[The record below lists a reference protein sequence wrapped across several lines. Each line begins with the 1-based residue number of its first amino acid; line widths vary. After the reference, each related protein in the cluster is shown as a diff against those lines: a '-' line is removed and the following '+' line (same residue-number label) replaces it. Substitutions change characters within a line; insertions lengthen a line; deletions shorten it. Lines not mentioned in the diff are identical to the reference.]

1 MTTIAQDLG
10 GVVRLLEKATP
21 GEWQVIED
29 SIPWSFSDGRTGNH
43 TQRRIFTAWDHPQL
57 KGPVGVTNIAYGIGL
72 HDAEKK
78 GVQFVSMSREDADA
92 IVSCI
97 AFLRTHSAEIAGA
110 LRDAEGWQPIETAP
124 RDGSRILAMIRWSWS
139 DGTDGEAQDVIYW
152 CAGGKFWVCGTP
164 MNYVQGLD
172 EGVEPT
178 HWRPLPAPPTQDSA
192 MQQGGGGEK

>member
-1 MTTIAQDLG
+1 MTTLAQDLG

-21 GEWQVIED
+21 G
-29 SIPWSFSDGRTGNH
+29 PWSYCGQSTGHACTCGLIWGAGDHSPAVAEFSLTDEEYEGHRPAQG
-43 TQRRIFTAWDHPQL
+43 
-57 KGPVGVTNIAYGIGL
+57 
-72 HDAEKK
+72 E
-78 GVQFVSMSREDADA
+78 REANTELA
-92 IVSCI
+92 V
-97 AFLRTHSAEIAGA
+97 AAVNFLRAHSAEIAGA

-192 MQQGGGGEK
+192 MQQGGGGE

>member
-21 GEWQVIED
+21 GKWNHYE
-29 SIPWSFSDGRTGNH
+29 SKYDGDVYMVQAAPPKMHVLCRYNGDGDGY
-43 TQRRIFTAWDHPQL
+43 TQQEVDNAAA
-57 KGPVGVTNIAYGIGL
+57 IA
-72 HDAEKK
+72 AA
-78 GVQFVSMSREDADA
+78 VN
-92 IVSCI
+92 
-97 AFLRTHSAEIAGA
+97 FLRTHSAEIAGA

-152 CAGGKFWVCGTP
+152 YAGGKFWVCGTP

-192 MQQGGGGEK
+192 MQQGGGGE

>member
-1 MTTIAQDLG
+1 MGSHQAKENSCGGRQYVHNNLPENPMTNPLEQDLG
-10 GVVRLLEKATP
+10 GVVLLPCPFCGGNADTYFGHITKRHYVSCMTENC
-21 GEWQVIED
+21 GM
-29 SIPWSFSDGRTGNH
+29 TG
-43 TQRRIFTAWDHPQL
+43 P
-57 KGPVGVTNIAYGIGL
+57 
-72 HDAEKK
+72 
-78 GVQFVSMSREDADA
+78 DADTYESA
-92 IVSCI
+92 IS
-97 AFLRTHSAEIAGA
+97 AWNARTHSAEIAGA

-152 CAGGKFWVCGTP
+152 YAGGKFWVCGTP

-192 MQQGGGGEK
+192 MQHGGGGE

>member
-1 MTTIAQDLG
+1 MTNPLAQDLG

-110 LRDAEGWQPIETAP
+110 LRDAE
-124 RDGSRILAMIRWSWS
+124 RYRWLREHFRFANDSMHEIWFDDTLEPDDS
-139 DGTDGEAQDVIYW
+139 GVPTD
-152 CAGGKFWVCGTP
+152 
-164 MNYVQGLD
+164 LD
-172 EGVEPT
+172 QT
-178 HWRPLPAPPTQDSA
+178 IDSA
-192 MQQGGGGEK
+192 MQQGGGGGESTPPSDA